1 MRPNEL
7 EPYLGFALEYPVD
20 AEEVSRRL
28 GLVEVSAPGV
38 DATTTIADLLATSDG
53 DSFDSA
59 TALYEHLCCHLDET
73 HVGRKYYDDR
83 GSVSDRSV
91 GPRDETNDSF

>member
-1 MRPNEL
+1 MRPNQL

-20 AEEVSRRL
+20 ADEVRRRL

-38 DATTTIADLLATSDG
+38 DAVTTIDDLLAPAD
-53 DSFDSA
+53 DASFDSA
-59 TALYEHLCCHLDET
+59 TALYEQLMCSLDEG

-83 GSVSDRSV
+83 GGEAPASD
-91 GPRDETNDSF
+91 GPRDETNASF

>member
-20 AEEVSRRL
+20 ASEVRERL
-28 GLVEVSAPGV
+28 GLVAVSAPGV
-38 DATTTIADLLATSDG
+38 DATTTIDDLLARDDG
-53 DSFDSA
+53 ASFESA
-59 TALYEHLCCHLDET
+59 VALYEHLLCNLGEG

-83 GSVSDRSV
+83 GGASPPGE
-91 GPRDETNDSF
+91 GPHDERNASF